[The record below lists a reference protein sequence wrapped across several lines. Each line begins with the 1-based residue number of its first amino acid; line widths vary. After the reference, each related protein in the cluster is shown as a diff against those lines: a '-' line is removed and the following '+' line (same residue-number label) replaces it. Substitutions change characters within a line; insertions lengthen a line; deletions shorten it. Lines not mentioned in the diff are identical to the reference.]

1 MCEKLKL
8 TIQVLQIL
16 PLLSGILHKC
26 LYVYPLD

>member
-8 TIQVLQIL
+8 TIQVLKIL

-26 LYVYPLD
+26 LYVHPLD